1 MSHVTPQPSAALPSM
16 IAIDGP
22 AASGKSTIGHALA
35 QRLGYLYFDT
45 GVVYRAVTW
54 LALTRGTPISD
65 EAAVAQLAAAEQID
79 VVAPA
84 GEDDGRLATVLA
96 GGHDVTWAV
105 RQPQVDANV
114 SVVSAYP
121 QVREALKMQQ
131 RRIGHAGRVVMV
143 GRDIGTVIMPDADL
157 KIYLDASPTERARR
171 RCQEER
177 ARGLAAGFDA
187 TLVAMRRRDALD
199 SGRPTAPLRA
209 APDAWVVDSTHLSVA
224 EVLEEIMRL
233 IAAWQEA
240 RD

>member
-1 MSHVTPQPSAALPSM
+1 MSPVTPQPSAALPSM

-105 RQPQVDANV
+105 RQPLVDANV
-114 SVVSAYP
+114 SVVAAYP
-121 QVREALKMQQ
+121 KVSEALSWL
-131 RRIGHAGRVVMV
+131 AGRGVLRESHILHGIPHPSGANAERIAYFL
-143 GRDIGTVIMPDADL
+143 GRKDKAALSSRTNGAQIDA
-157 KIYLDASPTERARR
+157 ARLALA
-171 RCQEER
+171 EKM
-177 ARGLAAGFDA
+177 AALGL
-187 TLVAMRRRDALD
+187 
-199 SGRPTAPLRA
+199 
-209 APDAWVVDSTHLSVA
+209 H
-224 EVLEEIMRL
+224 
-233 IAAWQEA
+233 
-240 RD
+240 